1 MDLGRPGLLS
11 RVSSVGSSSS
21 GFGKGNSPSDL
32 PKSVFHGKDLPPTV
46 IGVESVSFRVGP
58 GGLGKWVGFQFL
70 VDSPNMNSTFKHEQY
85 FFYFLFLVFSKIN
98 GIQTHT

>member
-21 GFGKGNSPSDL
+21 GFGKGNSPSDP
-32 PKSVFHGKDLPPTV
+32 PKSVFHGEDPLPIVTD
-46 IGVESVSFRVGP
+46 VELVGFRVGS

-70 VDSPNMNSTFKHEQY
+70 VDSPNMNSTFKHEQ
-85 FFYFLFLVFSKIN
+85 
-98 GIQTHT
+98 